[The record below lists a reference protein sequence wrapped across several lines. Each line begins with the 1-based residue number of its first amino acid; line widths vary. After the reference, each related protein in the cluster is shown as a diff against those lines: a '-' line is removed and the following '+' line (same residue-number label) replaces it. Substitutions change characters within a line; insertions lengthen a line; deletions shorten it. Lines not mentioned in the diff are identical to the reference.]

1 YPFVDHDMAHAMIG
15 AIGVLEVRGSSTS
28 SAEAQASA
36 PPPAAATSQVAVVAT
51 PAPSGPYHFD
61 AAKGASLYSA
71 NCAAC
76 HQPTGLGIPGAFPP
90 LKGNAA
96 VLEPDPSK
104 QIDVV
109 LNGLQGQNVGGTVY
123 ATPMPQFG
131 KLLND
136 AEIADI
142 INHERSSW
150 GNKAKQITSS
160 EVKARRAADARGA
173 PPKP

>member
-1 YPFVDHDMAHAMIG
+1 DHDMAHAMIG
-15 AIGVLEVRGSSTS
+15 AIGVLEVRGSGASP
-28 SAEAQASA
+28 AEAQASA
-36 PPPAAATSQVAVVAT
+36 PPPAATVSAAAAVAA
-51 PAPSGPYHFD
+51 PAPSGPYHYD
-61 AAKGASLYSA
+61 AVKGASLYTA

-76 HQPTGLGIPGAFPP
+76 HQATGQGIPGAFPP

-96 VLEPDPSK
+96 VLNPDPSK

-109 LNGLQGQNVGGTVY
+109 LNGLQGQNVGGTMY
-123 ATPMPQFG
+123 ATPMPPFG

-160 EVKARRAADARGA
+160 EVKARQASSAS
-173 PPKP
+173 PKP